1 MTNAELLNLLREAAD
16 HMKAIAK
23 DRGPCPDCVSCDR
36 GLDITTRI
44 DAALTGAT
52 EKPEIRSVKVGE
64 LEWQADVADKRMTWQ
79 EAKDYAAS
87 LGNGWRLPTRTEL
100 LTLVDD
106 TRYDPACSVFSDCT
120 GEWFWTSTPWA
131 GSSSLAWVVSFSDG
145 GDHHFFDVGNNYR
158 VRCVR

>member
-1 MTNAELLNLLREAAD
+1 MNSIESRVAALEA
-16 HMKAIAK
+16 K
-23 DRGPCPDCVSCDR
+23 V
-36 GLDITTRI
+36 
-44 DAALTGAT
+44 AALTGAPD
-52 EKPEIRSVKVGE
+52 KPEIRSVKVGE

-79 EAKDYAAS
+79 EAKDYAAN

-106 TRYDPACSVFSDCT
+106 TRYDPACSVFPDCT

-131 GSSSLAWVVSFSDG
+131 GSSSYAWVVSFGNGVASYLG
-145 GDHHFFDVGNNYR
+145 VGNNYR